1 MLCPRT
7 FCLAKLWESIFN
19 MCDVE
24 GFWPSTSPIAFWT
37 SLRLSPASQ
46 RHFVS
51 TLSKFATSTAYGSC
65 FPKTPRSSERRT
77 WNDGRPRLYWQ
88 ENPCSGPTT
97 TAIFLPC
104 YVGSSWLSDDRRAA
118 VQLTWALS
126 RGHSSGVRRRDSPS
140 HDRALPHCQSEPYRS
155 EMVLP

>member
-104 YVGSSWLSDDRRAA
+104 YVGSNWLSDDRPSGSPVNLGVVAGSLIRCPAA
-118 VQLTWALS
+118 RQPVPRPAIAALL
-126 RGHSSGVRRRDSPS
+126 R
-140 HDRALPHCQSEPYRS
+140 EPD
-155 EMVLP
+155 P